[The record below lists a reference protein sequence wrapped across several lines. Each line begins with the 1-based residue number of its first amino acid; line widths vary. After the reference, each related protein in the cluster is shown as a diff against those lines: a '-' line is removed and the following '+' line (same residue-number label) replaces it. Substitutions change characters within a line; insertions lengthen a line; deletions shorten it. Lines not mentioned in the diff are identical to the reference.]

1 LPIDVT
7 SNEIGRGVDH
17 VKRGHGDVVRCAATA
32 ERKNSEKEKSSR
44 FHAVYLSAILFAA
57 RDFVTSATKSSI
69 CFSVVDQAHIN
80 R

>member
-1 LPIDVT
+1 MTTDI
-7 SNEIGRGVDH
+7 IGRRIEDAEG
-17 VKRGHGDVVRCAATA
+17 GHGGIVRGPATA
-32 ERKNSEKEKSSR
+32 EHKNSEKEKSSR

-57 RDFVTSATKSSI
+57 RHFVTSATKSSI